1 MRLSDFIRRDMEN
14 ILATREAFAATQ
26 LPAAARMK
34 SLQLRDHAQQIL
46 EAVAQDLTQPQ
57 TREQQAQKAQ
67 GRVPHVIH
75 APETAAQTH
84 AVMRARS
91 GFNIG
96 QLTAEYRALR
106 ASVLSRWA
114 DTSEPESTDFQDMIR
129 FNEAIDQAI
138 AESVAFYSA
147 QVDQA
152 RNLFLGMLGHDLR
165 SPLSAIQLSAGY
177 LAKLNAGENV
187 STAASRII
195 RSGSRM
201 QALLDDLLD
210 FNRTKLGLGINIT
223 PAEVDLTKVIAD
235 EMQVLRSAYP
245 DRTIEV
251 EVDGDVRGVWDA
263 NRLHQLLAN
272 LVSNALKYGNSD
284 APVRVTLTG
293 SPTAVMLGVKNSGPL
308 IDASYLAQIFDP
320 LRRGPNHQQQSTN
333 QDGSLGLGL
342 FIAREIVTAHGG
354 DIRAESEQSETVFT
368 VTLPRDRRRES
379 RLATASDSADRSTAD
394 GTDFAG

>member
-1 MRLSDFIRRDMEN
+1 
-14 ILATREAFAATQ
+14 
-26 LPAAARMK
+26 
-34 SLQLRDHAQQIL
+34 
-46 EAVAQDLTQPQ
+46 
-57 TREQQAQKAQ
+57 
-67 GRVPHVIH
+67 
-75 APETAAQTH
+75 
-84 AVMRARS
+84 MRARS
-91 GFNIG
+91 GFNIT

-114 DTSEPESTDFQDMIR
+114 DVCDPESMDLQEMIR

-138 AESVAFYSA
+138 AESVAFYSV

-187 STAASRII
+187 SAAASRII

-210 FNRTKLGLGINIT
+210 FNRTKLGLGISIT

-235 EMQVLRSAYP
+235 ELQVLRSAYP
-245 DRTIEV
+245 DRSIELQI
-251 EVDGDVRGVWDA
+251 EGDARGVWDA
-263 NRLHQLLAN
+263 GRLHQLLGN
-272 LVSNALKYGNSD
+272 LVSNALKYGDSD

-293 SPTAVMLGVKNSGPL
+293 SPTDVVLAVKNNGPV

-320 LRRGPNHQQQSTN
+320 LVRGANQQSTD

-354 DIRAESEQSETVFT
+354 DIRAQSEKGETVFT
-368 VTLPRDRRRES
+368 VRLPRDRRAES
-379 RLATASDSADRSTAD
+379 RPDTPARDRAHRST
-394 GTDFAG
+394 

>member
-1 MRLSDFIRRDMEN
+1 MEN
-14 ILATREAFAATQ
+14 ILATWEAFAATQ
-26 LPAAARMK
+26 LPAARRME
-34 SLQLRDHAQQIL
+34 SLELRDHAPQIL
-46 EAVAQDLTQPQ
+46 EAVAHDITQPQ
-57 TREQQAQKAQ
+57 TREQQEQKSQ
-67 GRVPHVIH
+67 GRAPQVMG

-91 GFNIG
+91 GFNIN

-114 DTSEPESTDFQDMIR
+114 DVSEPADMDLQDLIR

-138 AESVAFYSA
+138 AESVEFYSA

-187 STAASRII
+187 SAAASRII

-210 FNRTKLGLGINIT
+210 FNRTKLGLGISIT

-235 EMQVLRSAYP
+235 ELQVLRSAYP
-245 DRTIEV
+245 DRSIELQI
-251 EVDGDVRGVWDA
+251 EGDARGVWDA
-263 NRLHQLLAN
+263 NRLHQLLGN
-272 LVSNALKYGNSD
+272 LVSNALKYGDSY

-293 SPTAVMLGVKNSGPL
+293 SPTDVVLAVKNNGPV

-320 LRRGPNHQQQSTN
+320 LVRGPNQQSTD

-354 DIRAESEQSETVFT
+354 DIRAQSEKGETVFT
-368 VTLPRDRRRES
+368 VRLPRDRRAES
-379 RLATASDSADRSTAD
+379 RLDAPARDRAHRST
-394 GTDFAG
+394 